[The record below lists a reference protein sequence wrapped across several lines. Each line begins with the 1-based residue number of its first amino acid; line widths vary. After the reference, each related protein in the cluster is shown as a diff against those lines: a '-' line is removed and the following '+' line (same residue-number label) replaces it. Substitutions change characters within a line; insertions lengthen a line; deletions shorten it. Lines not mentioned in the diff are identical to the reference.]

1 MSGGNVAINL
11 CVLLWARPGA
21 EAALAAYEDKVLA
34 LFDDHGC
41 TLLQRVRTD
50 GADGAP
56 TEVQIITVPS
66 QAALDA
72 YLADERRT
80 ALAAERDAAVARTDI
95 HRVELV

>member
-1 MSGGNVAINL
+1 MTINL
-11 CVLLWARPGA
+11 CVLLWAHPGA

-41 TLLQRVRTD
+41 TLLQRARTD
-50 GADGAP
+50 GTGGAP
-56 TEVQIITVPS
+56 TEIQMIAIPS

-72 YLADERRT
+72 YMADPRRT
-80 ALAAERDAAVARTDI
+80 ALADERDAAIARTDI